1 LTFDT
6 IDDVIKD
13 MTRLREIAFTTG
25 IFNLLTKD
33 LTPMQRA
40 VYKIMF
46 ETYHDLGGWGPYLPI
61 LQYEEVVL
69 RALFTTHPRGKALEK
84 ETDEDTFGGPCK
96 EEYYAALDELIER
109 EGTEVK
115 DAIDGLCA
123 KDFARCHTI
132 RIDDNKPVKVLIM
145 RDSDRR
151 LLMHYID
158 REHML
163 QLMADEDSLNSLR

>member
-1 LTFDT
+1 MTFDT

-84 ETDEDTFGGPCK
+84 ETDEDDEENEDAEYDEDDEGGYVPDPDQFSFGGWYP
-96 EEYYAALDELIER
+96 AR
-109 EGTEVK
+109 RPQPVNSGSP
-115 DAIDGLCA
+115 GPRGS
-123 KDFARCHTI
+123 FA
-132 RIDDNKPVKVLIM
+132 
-145 RDSDRR
+145 
-151 LLMHYID
+151 
-158 REHML
+158 
-163 QLMADEDSLNSLR
+163 